1 LRSCRAPQETERL
14 CVFLMDKA
22 LVEMKARGA
31 DAAAHVQKRCFET
44 SLCSQ
49 AEGRAQ
55 TILTVFDLR
64 GFKCAPRDGLEA
76 RKHVSERCPQRRSTS
91 NADIPFIRFFIK
103 CGRGTCTCL
112 LRMA

>member
-1 LRSCRAPQETERL
+1 MLVKVALNKVDTRVLAVRAARTRSLRRCSCRAPQETERL

-31 DAAAHVQKRCFET
+31 EAAAHAQKRCFET

-64 GFKCAPRDGLEA
+64 GFKCAPRDGLESAQA
-76 RKHVSERCPQRRSTS
+76 RV
-91 NADIPFIRFFIK
+91 
-103 CGRGTCTCL
+103 
-112 LRMA
+112 